1 MTDSEL
7 EQALEIH
14 RSAVYRLAVSYTG
27 NAADS
32 EDITEEAFIKL
43 YLRHKPLDSEQSTRA
58 WLIRVT
64 ANLCK
69 NHLRRLRRRPTAQMP
84 EDVPDNSGISQE
96 ERQELKAA
104 LESLKPDYR
113 AVILLYYYE
122 GLSVSQTAAAL
133 GLTVTAVTTRLQRG
147 RQTLKK
153 FLNEEQ
159 DG

>member
-1 MTDSEL
+1 MTESDL
-7 EQALEIH
+7 EKALKLH
-14 RSAVYRLAVSYTG
+14 RPAVYRLAMSYTG
-27 NAADS
+27 SSADS

-43 YLRHKPLDSEQSTRA
+43 YLRHKLPEDDSQTRA

-69 NHLRRLRRRPTAQMP
+69 NHLKSPRHKNRAEMP
-84 EDVPDNSGISQE
+84 ENIPEETSISEE

-113 AVILLYYYE
+113 AVILLHYYE
-122 GLSVSQTAAAL
+122 GFSAREIASLL

-147 RQTLKK
+147 RESLKK
-153 FLNEEQ
+153 FLTEN
-159 DG
+159 